1 MGEKELRGVSVHI
14 ELIVGGNNFES
25 VVNDVLAEDGGSS
38 FFVGIAE
45 PTESGVDT
53 WHRAARCRGLG
64 LFTVLVFQNQGKGR
78 DGLVVHYFCRG
89 S

>member
-45 PTESGVDT
+45 PTESGVDA
-53 WHRAARCRGLG
+53 WHRAARCWG
-64 LFTVLVFQNQGKGR
+64 FCFFMVLIFQ
-78 DGLVVHYFCRG
+78 D
-89 S
+89 